1 MSNDVY
7 ATVTKDQREELVN
20 LVRRLPSILAGRAP
34 DENGLASGFR
44 ARIGHT
50 VLSLIQPNFNDLGR
64 GHAGADG
71 DKWPPLTRAYLA
83 YGRRFGPGE
92 QSNLK
97 KAAGLGKNASLAPNN
112 QKGLLTPDQLKLWKR
127 TFTEMYAWYVM
138 KESDKS
144 AKAHAAAVAWIVV
157 KKAGGKTKLEAYG
170 NRQVQMLVDT
180 GRLRNSLQPGELM
193 ENGPDAVYSRPTGE
207 GGQEQEF
214 EIAEPSR
221 VVVGSNVE
229 YARHHHAAKSL
240 KRRRRLWP
248 ERFPYEW
255 WQEIL
260 GTALQGLVHLKDAF
274 ERNNR

>member
-1 MSNDVY
+1 
-7 ATVTKDQREELVN
+7 
-20 LVRRLPSILAGRAP
+20 
-34 DENGLASGFR
+34 
-44 ARIGHT
+44 
-50 VLSLIQPNFNDLGR
+50 
-64 GHAGADG
+64 
-71 DKWPPLTRAYLA
+71 LTRAYLA
-83 YGRRFGPGE
+83 YGRRFGSGE
-92 QSNLK
+92 QTKLK
-97 KAAGLGKNASLAPNN
+97 KAAGVGKNASLAPNN

-127 TFTEMYAWYVM
+127 TFAEMYAWYVM
-138 KESDKS
+138 RESDKS

-157 KKAGGKTKLEAYG
+157 KKAGGRTKLEVYG

-193 ENGPDAVYSRPTGE
+193 ENGPDANYSRPTGE

-221 VVVGSNVE
+221 VIVGSNVE
-229 YARHHHAAKSL
+229 YARYHHAAKSL
-240 KRRRRLWP
+240 KRRRGLWP

-260 GTALQGLVHLKDAF
+260 GTAIQGLVHLKDAF